1 MDVMSCIRGNKDKMK
16 LDADVLSFRS
26 AKMLQRKLAARERIG
41 SYLCVK
47 VYMLHL

>member
-26 AKMLQRKLAARERIG
+26 AKMLQRKLAARERHG
-41 SYLCVK
+41 CASNVVSAYFR
-47 VYMLHL
+47 